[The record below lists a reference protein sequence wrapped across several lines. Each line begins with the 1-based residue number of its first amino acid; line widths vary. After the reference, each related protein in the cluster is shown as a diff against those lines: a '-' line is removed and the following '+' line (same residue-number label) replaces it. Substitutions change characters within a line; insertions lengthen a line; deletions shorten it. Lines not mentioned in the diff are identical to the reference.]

1 MSTQLGFHVDMEKCI
16 GCKACEAA
24 CKDFYRLPPEIRWR
38 RVRSFEMGEFPRAIR
53 VHLTL
58 ACNHCE
64 DPACMKGC
72 PVEAYTKR
80 ADGLVIHDPAACI
93 GCQYC
98 TWTCPYG
105 VPQFDPEQGVVSKCN
120 GCYQLVDQGQ
130 MPRCVQACLTG
141 ALSFGEVAAHEAE
154 KREAVREAPG
164 FPDPAVTRPATRFA
178 WPKKGP
184 QPGRQV
190 RVAPP
195 REAEAGAAAA
205 GVGAGDA
212 AGAGEVR

>member
-1 MSTQLGFHVDMEKCI
+1 MTTQLGFHVDMEKCI

-24 CKDFYRLPPEIRWR
+24 CKDFYRLPPEVRWR
-38 RVRSFEMGEFPRAIR
+38 RVRSFETGEFPKAIR
-53 VHLTL
+53 VHLSL

-80 ADGLVIHDPAACI
+80 ADGLVIHDPTACI

-98 TWTCPYG
+98 TWTCPYS

-130 MPRCVQACLTG
+130 LPRCVQACLTG
-141 ALSFGEVAAHEAE
+141 ALSFGEVVAHEAQ
-154 KREAVREAPG
+154 KRQAVRQAPG
-164 FPDPAVTRPATRFA
+164 FPDPSVTRPATRFA
-178 WPKKGP
+178 WPEKGP
-184 QPGRQV
+184 QPDRRV

-195 REAEAGAAAA
+195 AGDGTSVGGAAETVVAA
-205 GVGAGDA
+205 
-212 AGAGEVR
+212 AGEVR